1 MKEERIMKKSVF
13 IGLAAVLGLIGC
25 TRNQEID
32 IQENGLTLVART
44 ESPAESRTVVEEG
57 VHVFWEPGDEIAVF
71 MGEKM
76 ARFTTDLT
84 AASGTATFKGT
95 FGDESWP
102 EEPDLWAVYPYSE
115 ETSFDGETITTVLP
129 SEQVAREGSFGKDM
143 NLSIAHS
150 NSSTLQFYNVGGGVR
165 FSLVQSGIQRI
176 TFEGTNN
183 ETLAGTVTLAFDGG
197 VPAVRQIT
205 NGETILTLTA
215 PDGGS
220 FEPGKWYYIA
230 ALPCNL
236 DEGFVLKFYK
246 NGSSAAR
253 QFSSA
258 VSIRR
263 GLFGS
268 LANVDEGLKFAEGR
282 EHLFSSVVTLDSS
295 SITSCVVDD
304 TQGTCVISFDE
315 RAPEIHSGAVL
326 CLDPEQGGQGVF
338 LVTSATTNGD
348 TVEMKGRRGDLS
360 YVFNNTSFTLST
372 GSASSPSSLPSS
384 LPKSLRYDNQ
394 WELWRGEYA
403 EDFTLFKDSDASLTA
418 SFKLNSGLDAEFYF
432 AFNGVVESFFD
443 GVKFLKSKNFTTRF
457 KLSGDFDCH
466 TSFNGKVIEDVEIDL
481 RPQGQEDRTE
491 LLKHNFLPAKDFVFP
506 VWGVPVIIH
515 LGCDLYEQVSA
526 EMKGELDL
534 TASIDAAF
542 RGECGFSYNDGNGSQ
557 PFQPFNNYSLSVEK
571 QNPTLSG
578 WGEFALTYYVFP
590 RFYAWI
596 EYTTGPAL
604 EIRPYA
610 KTTLSGAL
618 QADLVESSTAEYLS
632 SSFKGSVGAEWAIG
646 LSTPLENYYYESS
659 RTMKDMGTIK
669 EFDVVT
675 SPVALELTY
684 ANQDRVRKGVSTSL
698 RLSAMAEYYGER
710 APSIYPTIV
719 KIEVPAANI
728 STYRSSWTGT
738 VDYDWVPQSD
748 ADILYAKIFNHN
760 GEVID
765 EVQFGDGES
774 MDQPDAVDLGLSVK
788 WATVNIGA
796 SAPHETGDYFAW
808 GETEPKSSYTWN
820 NYKWYSSVGFTR
832 YCIDTGSGIFDNQLV
847 LLPEDDAAQVK
858 WGGGWRMPTSDECR
872 ELISHCTWTYTTL
885 NGVNGYY
892 ITDEKSKAQIFL
904 PAGGAYR
911 TDTGFGAYNAAGNY
925 WSSSLPEGMIGIEGG
940 SINANYITFGS
951 KSHRIS
957 YESRAAGFNIRPVY
971 DD

>member
-1 MKEERIMKKSVF
+1 
-13 IGLAAVLGLIGC
+13 
-25 TRNQEID
+25 
-32 IQENGLTLVART
+32 
-44 ESPAESRTVVEEG
+44 
-57 VHVFWEPGDEIAVF
+57 
-71 MGEKM
+71 
-76 ARFTTDLT
+76 
-84 AASGTATFKGT
+84 
-95 FGDESWP
+95 
-102 EEPDLWAVYPYSE
+102 
-115 ETSFDGETITTVLP
+115 
-129 SEQVAREGSFGKDM
+129 
-143 NLSIAHS
+143 
-150 NSSTLQFYNVGGGVR
+150 
-165 FSLVQSGIQRI
+165 
-176 TFEGTNN
+176 
-183 ETLAGTVTLAFDGG
+183 
-197 VPAVRQIT
+197 
-205 NGETILTLTA
+205 
-215 PDGGS
+215 
-220 FEPGKWYYIA
+220 
-230 ALPCNL
+230 
-236 DEGFVLKFYK
+236 
-246 NGSSAAR
+246 
-253 QFSSA
+253 
-258 VSIRR
+258 
-263 GLFGS
+263 
-268 LANVDEGLKFAEGR
+268 
-282 EHLFSSVVTLDSS
+282 
-295 SITSCVVDD
+295 
-304 TQGTCVISFDE
+304 
-315 RAPEIHSGAVL
+315 
-326 CLDPEQGGQGVF
+326 
-338 LVTSATTNGD
+338 
-348 TVEMKGRRGDLS
+348 MKGRRGDLS

-403 EDFTLFKDSDASLTA
+403 GDFTLFKDSDASLTA

-443 GVKFLKSKNFTTRF
+443 GIKFLKSKNFTTRF

-466 TSFNGKVIEDVEIDL
+466 TSFNGKVTEDVEIDL

-646 LSTPLENYYYESS
+646 LSTPLENYSYEAS
-659 RTMKDMGTIK
+659 RTMKDMGVIK
-669 EFDVVT
+669 EIDVVT

-788 WATVNIGA
+788 WASFNLGA
-796 SAPHETGDYFAW
+796 SKPEEYGDYYAW
-808 GETEPKSSYTWN
+808 GETEPKDEYNWET
-820 NYKWYSSVGFTR
+820 YKWCKGSDHTLTKYCTSAYYGYNGFT
-832 YCIDTGSGIFDNQLV
+832 DNKTV
-847 LLPEDDAAQVK
+847 LDPEDDAAHVK
-858 WGGGWRMPTSDECR
+858 LGGNWRMPTFAER
-872 ELISHCTWTYTTL
+872 NELIENCTRTWTTQ
-885 NGVNGYY
+885 NGVKGYRVTSKIAGY
-892 ITDEKSKAQIFL
+892 TDKSIFL
-904 PAGGAYR
+904 PAAGYR
-911 TDTGFGAYNAAGNY
+911 RDANLKNADSFGIYLT
-925 WSSSLPEGMIGIEGG
+925 SSLEELNTLTAGVLIFY
-940 SINANYITFGS
+940 STLFSTTNYIRSDGHS
-951 KSHRIS
+951 
-957 YESRAAGFNIRPVY
+957 IRPVY
-971 DD
+971 DEK